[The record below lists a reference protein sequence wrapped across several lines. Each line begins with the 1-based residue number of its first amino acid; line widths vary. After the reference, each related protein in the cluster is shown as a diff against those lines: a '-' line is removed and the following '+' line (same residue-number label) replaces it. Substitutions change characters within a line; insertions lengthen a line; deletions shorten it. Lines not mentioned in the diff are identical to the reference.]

1 MLRDRITYLDGTR
14 LHHGLRAGIRRL
26 LARQSFLNK
35 INVYPVPDGET
46 GGNMGFTLLAIVDQP
61 DTAQSH
67 AGRTAVAIDDDALG
81 AHVAPGSLILALQPV
96 GIA

>member
-1 MLRDRITYLDGTR
+1 MLRDRITYLDGMR
-14 LHHGLRAGIRRL
+14 LHRGLRAGIRRL
-26 LARQSFLNK
+26 PARQSFLNK

-46 GGNMGFTLLAIVDQP
+46 GANMGFTLLTIVDPP

-81 AHVAPGSLILALQPV
+81 ALLGPGSLILPLQPV

>member
-1 MLRDRITYLDGTR
+1 MLRDRITYLDGIR
-14 LHHGLRAGIRRL
+14 LHRGLRAGIRRL

-35 INVYPVPDGET
+35 INVYPVPDGDT
-46 GGNMGFTLLAIVDQP
+46 GTNMGFTLPAIVDQP

-67 AGRTAVAIDDDALG
+67 AGRTAVAIADAALG
-81 AHVAPGSLILALQPV
+81 AHVGPGSLILALQPV

>member
-14 LHHGLRAGIRRL
+14 LHRGLRAGIRRL

-35 INVYPVPDGET
+35 INVYPAPDGET
-46 GGNMGFTLLAIVDQP
+46 GANMGFTLPAIVDQP

-67 AGRTAVAIDDDALG
+67 AGRARQWPSPTPPWEPTWG
-81 AHVAPGSLILALQPV
+81 PGP
-96 GIA
+96 